1 MARPKG
7 FEPLTSAFGGQ
18 YHGFV
23 PICSKQI
30 EIEEVLIN
38 PLFLLEYAAYVLALT
53 AKITKAESAIESTKC
68 FIVVVPG
75 QVPLL

>member
-1 MARPKG
+1 MMGKVLRLLARPKG

-38 PLFLLEYAAYVLALT
+38 PLFLLDHLCL
-53 AKITKAESAIESTKC
+53 
-68 FIVVVPG
+68 
-75 QVPLL
+75 